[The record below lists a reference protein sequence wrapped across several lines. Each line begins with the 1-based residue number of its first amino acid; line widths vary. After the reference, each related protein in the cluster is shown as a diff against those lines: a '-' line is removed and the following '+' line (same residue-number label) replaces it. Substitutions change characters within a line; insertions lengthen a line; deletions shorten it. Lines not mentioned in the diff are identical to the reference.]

1 MVGWKKN
8 GRIPVSGKNYDGI
21 PGGERK
27 NTGKFQ
33 GAVKVLM
40 EFQGCTVSENG
51 YPQQGVRTISGKSHY
66 MKNFTFF
73 LFVVPCHIHMVACM
87 RRGYGKLRYLNWHKI
102 LIEK

>member
-1 MVGWKKN
+1 MKIPGVGWKKN

-51 YPQQGVRTISGKSHY
+51 NPQQRVRTIYGKAHY

-73 LFVVPCHIHMVACM
+73 FVICCSMPYP
-87 RRGYGKLRYLNWHKI
+87 YGSVYATGVWKIEIFKLA
-102 LIEK
+102 